1 MLAHH
6 LIQIQVQEMSS
17 PSTNISLKTKLAFKI
32 PSLLTSLAIGI
43 YAAITLANN
52 SKDII
57 PIEVYGFVMTI
68 CIINFVSIL
77 NGLCC
82 ICQEKDKT
90 ASIWL
95 FVGLGMFIW
104 SCVILFGQTGFDNRN
119 NNPYYMFVFV
129 YFLLSIISLGIILIV
144 LPFICCFMCYTVVKE
159 ENTTN
164 SIDNSSNKSVST
176 PVSVVI
182 V

>member
-1 MLAHH
+1 
-6 LIQIQVQEMSS
+6 MSS
-17 PSTNISLKTKLAFKI
+17 PSTSISLKTKLAFKI
-32 PSLLTSLAIGI
+32 PSLLTNLAIGI

-82 ICQEKDKT
+82 ICQKKDKT
-90 ASIWL
+90 ANIWL
-95 FVGLGMFIW
+95 FVGIGMFIW

-129 YFLLSIISLGIILIV
+129 YFLLSIISLGIIIIV

-159 ENTTN
+159 ENT
-164 SIDNSSNKSVST
+164 SNNQDDKSGNIPVPT
-176 PVSVVI
+176 PVSVV
-182 V
+182 VV